1 MAWTPEGMAPE
12 LKTQSHRGKADVR
25 EVRSVAVHAPRPSQG
40 STLQAALRRGLEA
53 TAEALEIMATQGSDW
68 VEGKETVLGG
78 GGGSAGIRGM
88 QNAVSIIPKGR
99 KGRGSC

>member
-1 MAWTPEGMAPE
+1 M
-12 LKTQSHRGKADVR
+12 
-25 EVRSVAVHAPRPSQG
+25 HAPRPSQG

-78 GGGSAGIRGM
+78 GG
-88 QNAVSIIPKGR
+88 AVQELEECKMPSPSSPREERDVVAAEAVKSKGKR
-99 KGRGSC
+99 TLESGQGGH